1 MRKLILLLT
10 LPLLLLAHAPAAYAQ
25 DEERPEFKMP
35 CQEALKLGLDKFID
49 VYGEKTQDYST
60 FGQKQ
65 AFGYWANCKQ
75 QANDAFATKSLT
87 EDKRKQ
93 VSAAREEFNKF
104 GSALWNLRYLEE
116 GGGTMWGL
124 ISVSAYASREN
135 YMESFIKTLSLPD
148 RKSPRARQN
157 VNANLARIQRW
168 LANGDRQPY
177 TDGSEPED
185 VAQRKQGYQEAIK
198 ETQDALAKLRALLD
212 ELPDAVASHL
222 AKEMAKETKSAL
234 ADAP

>member
-1 MRKLILLLT
+1 MRKLILRLT
-10 LPLLLLAHAPAAYAQ
+10 LPLLLLTLAAPAYAQ

-35 CQEALKLGLDKFID
+35 CQQALKLGLDKFMD

-75 QANDAFATKSLT
+75 TANDALAAARLP
-87 EDKRKQ
+87 EEKRSQ
-93 VSAAREEFNKF
+93 VSRAREEFNKF
-104 GSALWNLRYLEE
+104 GSALWTLRYLEE

-124 ISVSAYASREN
+124 ISVGAYASREN
-135 YMESFIKTLSLPD
+135 FMESFVKTLAQPERRSL
-148 RKSPRARQN
+148 RARKN
-157 VNANLARIQRW
+157 VNASLSRIERW
-168 LANGDRQPY
+168 LASADRKPY

-185 VAQRKQGYQEAIK
+185 IQQRKRSYLEAIK
-198 ETQDALAKLRALLD
+198 ETKDVLASLRQLLNQ
-212 ELPDAVASHL
+212 LPDAAASRL
-222 AKEMAKETKSAL
+222 ASEMASETKNAL